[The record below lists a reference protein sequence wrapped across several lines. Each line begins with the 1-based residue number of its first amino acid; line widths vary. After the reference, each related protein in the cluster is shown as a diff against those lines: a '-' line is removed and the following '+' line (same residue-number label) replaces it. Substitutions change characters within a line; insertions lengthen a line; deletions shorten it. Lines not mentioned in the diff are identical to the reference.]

1 MARKGKYHEWLTE
14 EKLNLIEGWRR
25 NGLTDEQI
33 AQNIGISKVTLYD
46 WEKKFPDFLNS
57 LKKGK
62 DEADIQVENALFK
75 SACGYDYVEVTEE
88 LKWDH
93 KSQSY
98 VMMVTKR
105 QKKHMPASQ
114 TAQIFWL
121 KNRRAEAWRD
131 KNDNSKPLTEDTDA
145 LSRAFEALMG
155 NVDEDE
161 DTSVQQETTTD
172 PGISEN

>member
-1 MARKGKYHEWLTE
+1 MAKGKYHEWLTE
-14 EKLNLIEGWRR
+14 EGLNRLQGWKR
-25 NGLTDEQI
+25 NGLTDQEI
-33 AQNIGISKVTLYD
+33 AEKIGINRDTLYT
-46 WEKKFPDFLNS
+46 WIKKYPDISDS
-57 LKKGK
+57 LKIGK
-62 DEADIQVENALFK
+62 EDADLAVENSLFK

-93 KSQSY
+93 KTSSY

-155 NVDEDE
+155 NVDED
-161 DTSVQQETTTD
+161 TSVQQETTTD